1 MQRQFIAFLILILI
15 LVGVLVA
22 CDVDS
27 KAETVPILG
36 AATLPDEPD
45 FSQPLVGINTANAGA
60 IQLLGV
66 LSVDPMTAVAF
77 NLTNSDQI
85 AMGDENG
92 TVRLMNLSTPDES
105 VEFNGHDAM
114 VESIAFSFDGSQLI
128 TASSDGDIRVW
139 DTSDGSEI
147 ITVDGTEDAPQ
158 VVGFSP
164 SGERFAI
171 ASEDRM
177 VSIYDLPDG
186 DKISDLSERDSTI
199 RSLAFNALD
208 TLLATG
214 ARDGSIQVFRI
225 RSHALYE
232 GFSHDSAVTALAF
245 LYSDDGTLISGS
257 FDGEVRFWDTANK
270 TSIKRG
276 SEDKILRGGRSAV
289 RSFALS
295 GDNTV
300 LAVGHEDG
308 TIVLWD
314 IDSGSEL
321 DRESI
326 ARSGQED
333 VVMLAVSF
341 LNNNRVIAGVTQS
354 GQIWMWGP
362 EPGAFPTE
370 TPTPTDTPTA
380 TITPTA
386 TDTLEPT
393 ETLPPTDTPENTDT
407 PEPSDTPDRETT
419 PTLEPSITVTSGPT
433 VTLNA
438 TPIPTATRTL
448 SPTPTSEASST
459 PTMPPIECF
468 VSPLFDNARI
478 RALPSVN
485 SEQVG
490 RVLLGESAAV
500 DSQTLGSAG
509 EVWWHLIELDG
520 WVRFDI
526 VAADESCED
535 VPVVELDG

>member
-1 MQRQFIAFLILILI
+1 MQRQFFAFLILILV

-77 NLTNSDQI
+77 NPTDSDQL

-92 TVRLMNLSTPDES
+92 TVRLMNLSAPEGMM
-105 VEFNGHDAM
+105 EFKGHDSQ

-128 TASSDGDIRVW
+128 TASSDGEIRVW

-147 ITVDGTEDAPQ
+147 ITVDGAEDIPQ
-158 VVGFSP
+158 VVGISP
-164 SGERFAI
+164 SGEHLAI
-171 ASEDRM
+171 SSEDRM
-177 VSIYDLPDG
+177 VSIYSLPDG
-186 DKISDLSERDSTI
+186 DKLSDLSERDSTI

-225 RSHALYE
+225 RSQALYE
-232 GFSHDSAVTALAF
+232 GFSHDSAVTALTF
-245 LYSDDGTLISGS
+245 FHSDDGTLISGS

-289 RSFALS
+289 RSFAIS
-295 GDNTV
+295 SDATV

-326 ARSGQED
+326 IRSGQED
-333 VVMLAVSF
+333 VVMLGISF
-341 LNNNRVIAGVTQS
+341 LQNNRVIAGVTQS

-362 EPGAFPTE
+362 ERVHSQQKPRPQRIHQ
-370 TPTPTDTPTA
+370 PRP
-380 TITPTA
+380 
-386 TDTLEPT
+386 LHQ
-393 ETLPPTDTPENTDT
+393 
-407 PEPSDTPDRETT
+407 RQR
-419 PTLEPSITVTSGPT
+419 
-433 VTLNA
+433 
-438 TPIPTATRTL
+438 IP
-448 SPTPTSEASST
+448 
-459 PTMPPIECF
+459 
-468 VSPLFDNARI
+468 
-478 RALPSVN
+478 
-485 SEQVG
+485 
-490 RVLLGESAAV
+490 
-500 DSQTLGSAG
+500 
-509 EVWWHLIELDG
+509 
-520 WVRFDI
+520 
-526 VAADESCED
+526 
-535 VPVVELDG
+535 